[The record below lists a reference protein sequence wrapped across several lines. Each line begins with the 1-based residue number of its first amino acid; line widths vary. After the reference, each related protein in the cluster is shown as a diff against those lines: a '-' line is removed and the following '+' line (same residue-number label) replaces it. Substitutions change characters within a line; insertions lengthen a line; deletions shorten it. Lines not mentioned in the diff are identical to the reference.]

1 MVSETVITGKEKRA
15 RRPLRHYRKHRDGVV
30 VAGASCILPVSLGLT
45 WTAAALGQEEREVL
59 PFLALARLAE
69 QHVRPLHLLV
79 AQLSLQEHRQGHPR
93 SIHLSLHLHGST
105 SLSLSPP
112 ITRNRKG
119 TDLIQGP
126 RNAKELKSFDNG
138 GSYPEI

>member
-1 MVSETVITGKEKRA
+1 MALSQQQQQQQQTGLLVSETVITGKEKRA

-105 SLSLSPP
+105 SLSLS
-112 ITRNRKG
+112 
-119 TDLIQGP
+119 LSHLQ
-126 RNAKELKSFDNG
+126 LQ
-138 GSYPEI
+138 EIARARI